1 MIISMNR
8 IIKLIYIYFKQIYM
22 IFLKNH
28 ICGISIFRRFYN
40 FKIMGTNNTI
50 VVKSLLPINV
60 SIVIYG
66 DNHKLTIE
74 ENVVFKKGQIWFED
88 HDCEICIESGT
99 TIEEAHLAVA
109 ENGTKILIGKDC
121 MFSKGIHIATTDSH
135 SIIDIESGN
144 RTNPAQDIIIGNH
157 VWLGYCANVN
167 KGVSIGDN
175 VVVAGHSVVTKSIP
189 ANSIVAGVSARIV
202 KSNITWN
209 RIRI

>member
-1 MIISMNR
+1 
-8 IIKLIYIYFKQIYM
+8 M

-50 VVKSLLPINV
+50 VVKSHLPINV

-109 ENGTKILIGKDC
+109 ENGTKILI
-121 MFSKGIHIATTDSH
+121 T
-135 SIIDIESGN
+135 
-144 RTNPAQDIIIGNH
+144 
-157 VWLGYCANVN
+157 
-167 KGVSIGDN
+167 
-175 VVVAGHSVVTKSIP
+175 
-189 ANSIVAGVSARIV
+189 
-202 KSNITWN
+202 
-209 RIRI
+209 

>member
-1 MIISMNR
+1 MIEIHSPISNDVR
-8 IIKLIYIYFKQIYM
+8 IM
-22 IFLKNH
+22 
-28 ICGISIFRRFYN
+28 
-40 FKIMGTNNTI
+40 
-50 VVKSLLPINV
+50 
-60 SIVIYG
+60 IYG
-66 DNHKLTIE
+66 NNHKLIIE
-74 ENVVFKKGQIWFED
+74 EGVVFKNRQICFED

-99 TIEEAHLAVA
+99 TIEDAHLAVA

-167 KGVSIGDN
+167 KGVLIGDN

>member
-50 VVKSLLPINV
+50 VVKSHLPINV

-88 HDCEICIESGT
+88 HDCEY
-99 TIEEAHLAVA
+99 ALNQVLQLKKH
-109 ENGTKILIGKDC
+109 IL
-121 MFSKGIHIATTDSH
+121 
-135 SIIDIESGN
+135 
-144 RTNPAQDIIIGNH
+144 Q
-157 VWLGYCANVN
+157 WLRMGQ
-167 KGVSIGDN
+167 KF
-175 VVVAGHSVVTKSIP
+175 
-189 ANSIVAGVSARIV
+189 
-202 KSNITWN
+202 
-209 RIRI
+209 

>member
-1 MIISMNR
+1 
-8 IIKLIYIYFKQIYM
+8 M

-50 VVKSLLPINV
+50 VVKSHLPINV

-121 MFSKGIHIATTDSH
+121 MFSKGIHIATT
-135 SIIDIESGN
+135 
-144 RTNPAQDIIIGNH
+144 PAQDIIIGNH

>member
-1 MIISMNR
+1 
-8 IIKLIYIYFKQIYM
+8 
-22 IFLKNH
+22 
-28 ICGISIFRRFYN
+28 
-40 FKIMGTNNTI
+40 
-50 VVKSLLPINV
+50 
-60 SIVIYG
+60 
-66 DNHKLTIE
+66 
-74 ENVVFKKGQIWFED
+74 
-88 HDCEICIESGT
+88 
-99 TIEEAHLAVA
+99 
-109 ENGTKILIGKDC
+109 

-202 KSNITWN
+202 KVI
-209 RIRI
+209 